1 MTRTAMRVCALASV
15 ALLVGVTLQACS
27 SDDNKPVSL
36 TVNASEPTADQ
47 FKFDLPATVDGG
59 VVKIDCKNT
68 GKQPHELQ
76 LARVTDGTTPEQFQK
91 DVLEAE
97 GTPIPDYLLGAGGAG
112 ITPPGATTTFT
123 QKLEAGTYIYF
134 CTLGDGDAVHYKHG
148 MLGSLKIQGDKG
160 KGDLPKADASVK
172 AKEYGF
178 DISGLKA
185 GANTVSFENTGQQF
199 HHALFIPM
207 AAGATLDD
215 VKQFLASNGPPPE
228 GQ

>member
-59 VVKIDCKNT
+59 VVKIDFKNT

-112 ITPPGATTTFT
+112 ITPPGATTT
-123 QKLEAGTYIYF
+123 G
-134 CTLGDGDAVHYKHG
+134 
-148 MLGSLKIQGDKG
+148 
-160 KGDLPKADASVK
+160 
-172 AKEYGF
+172 
-178 DISGLKA
+178 
-185 GANTVSFENTGQQF
+185 
-199 HHALFIPM
+199 
-207 AAGATLDD
+207 
-215 VKQFLASNGPPPE
+215 
-228 GQ
+228 